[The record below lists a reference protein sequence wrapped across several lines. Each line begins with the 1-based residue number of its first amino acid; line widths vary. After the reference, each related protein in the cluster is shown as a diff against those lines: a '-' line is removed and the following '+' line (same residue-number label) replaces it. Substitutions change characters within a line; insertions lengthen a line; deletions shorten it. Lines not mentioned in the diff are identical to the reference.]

1 MKTVFLCGSNLD
13 GILTGVYDIYAS
25 GLSLSECRLELE
37 AEYEPDLFSQ
47 YRSVTADS
55 EKAGKVAA
63 KVRSRMSDLAYL
75 RISRAALHKSPDRA
89 DWIFRFIRLGLRYG
103 KQTLHMLQNE
113 AVYEI
118 FQMDRYV
125 GNEAHALVEFTRFQS
140 LKSGILLGKVGPEND
155 VLELVAA
162 HFADRFPDADWV
174 LYDDRRKKAALHE
187 GAAGRWQIRQGV
199 TDGDLELL
207 KRWEP
212 KEDRKALEGSRK
224 PEKAGAVPEAGMED
238 AGKVLEDRTAEETK
252 EPSGD
257 VYAEL
262 WKTFF
267 ASIAIEER
275 RNPKC
280 QRNMLPLRYRKYITE
295 FCEMD
300 QTMRNR

>member
-1 MKTVFLCGSNLD
+1 
-13 GILTGVYDIYAS
+13 
-25 GLSLSECRLELE
+25 
-37 AEYEPDLFSQ
+37 
-47 YRSVTADS
+47 
-55 EKAGKVAA
+55 
-63 KVRSRMSDLAYL
+63 
-75 RISRAALHKSPDRA
+75 
-89 DWIFRFIRLGLRYG
+89 
-103 KQTLHMLQNE
+103 MLQNE

-162 HFADRFPDADWV
+162 HFADRFPDTDWV

-212 KEDRKALEGSRK
+212 KEDRKALAGSRK

>member
-140 LKSGILLGKVGPEND
+140 LKSGILLGKVGP
-155 VLELVAA
+155 
-162 HFADRFPDADWV
+162 FMMT
-174 LYDDRRKKAALHE
+174 
-187 GAAGRWQIRQGV
+187 G
-199 TDGDLELL
+199 
-207 KRWEP
+207 
-212 KEDRKALEGSRK
+212 
-224 PEKAGAVPEAGMED
+224 
-238 AGKVLEDRTAEETK
+238 
-252 EPSGD
+252 
-257 VYAEL
+257 
-262 WKTFF
+262 
-267 ASIAIEER
+267 ER
-275 RNPKC
+275 RPRFMKGR
-280 QRNMLPLRYRKYITE
+280 QADGRSGRE
-295 FCEMD
+295 
-300 QTMRNR
+300 